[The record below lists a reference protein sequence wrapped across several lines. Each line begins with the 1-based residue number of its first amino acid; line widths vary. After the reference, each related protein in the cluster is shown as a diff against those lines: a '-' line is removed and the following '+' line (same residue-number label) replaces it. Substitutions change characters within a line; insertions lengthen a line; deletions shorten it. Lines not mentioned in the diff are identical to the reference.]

1 MGKKI
6 SLAVVATL
14 MAITAAVTFSITI
27 LFSMQYFNQKVQS
40 LSEREATY
48 AKLAEV
54 DGIVRGNVN
63 GTIDET
69 ALNDSIAAG
78 YMRGLGSGLGT
89 YYSASSYA
97 SYLATASGQ
106 ITGIG
111 IETVAESNGYRKITA
126 VYAGSPAEESG
137 LMAQDLIVKVDDTD
151 LANAGGV
158 TYDSLMAGDVGSNVT
173 LTIRRGT
180 EESTVTLT
188 RRNVTIQSVY
198 SRIIADSN
206 ENNVGYIKI
215 KTFDDQTLSQFIS
228 AFEGM
233 RQEGISRFV
242 FDVRENS
249 GGSLEVAASVL
260 DKLLPDGV
268 LVSYRD
274 KDGNEEVLYESNGAG
289 TEVSSAVVLVGSGT
303 AAEGE
308 LFAAAISDAGYGKI
322 VGSTTAGD
330 GGYRRFYRLND
341 GSAIQL
347 NVGTLLTGSGT
358 SFDGTGVKLDFTVE
372 LASEQKRDMTTL
384 TDDNDTQLNKAL
396 EILVTAQ

>member
-1 MGKKI
+1 MSKKI

-40 LSEREATY
+40 LSEREAAY

-69 ALNDSIAAG
+69 ALNDNIAAG
-78 YMRGLGSGLGT
+78 YMRGLGSKLGT
-89 YYSASSYA
+89 YYSAASYA

-106 ITGIG
+106 ITGVG
-111 IETVAESNGYRKITA
+111 IETVAESSGYRKITA
-126 VYAGSPAEESG
+126 VYAGSPAEENG
-137 LMAQDLIVKVDDTD
+137 LMVQDLIIKVGDTD

-158 TYDSLMAGDVGSNVT
+158 TYESLMTGDVGSNVT

-180 EESTVTLT
+180 EESAVTLT
-188 RRNVTIQSVY
+188 RRKITIQSVY
-198 SRIIADSN
+198 SRTITDNTGAS
-206 ENNVGYIKI
+206 VGYLKI

-249 GGSLEVAASVL
+249 GGSLEVAASIL
-260 DKLLPDGV
+260 DKLLPEGV
-268 LVSYRD
+268 IASYRD
-274 KDGNEEVLYESNGAG
+274 KNETESVLYESTGDG
-289 TEVSSAVVLVGSGT
+289 TQITAAVVLVGSGT

-308 LFAAAISDAGYGKI
+308 MFAAAIGDSGYGKL
-322 VGSTTAGD
+322 VGSATAGN
-330 GGYRRFYRLND
+330 GGYRKIFRLND
-341 GSAIQL
+341 GSALRL
-347 NVGTLLTGSGT
+347 NVGTLLTGSGA

-372 LASEQKRDMTTL
+372 LASEQKKDMTTL

-396 EILVTAQ
+396 EILSASK